1 MNATQSFPAT
11 ARNREPILAV
21 LARVLPSEGT
31 LLEIASGTG
40 EHAVWMAP
48 RLPSIRWQTSDV
60 DPAMRAS
67 IAAWIAETGV
77 ANVAAPLGLD
87 VCATPWPIESA
98 DAIYCANMIHI
109 APWSVCEA
117 LVRGATTV
125 LAAGAPMVLYGPFKV
140 GGVHTAESNATFD
153 ASLRRRDPQWGV
165 RDLER
170 VIDVARGA
178 QLRHVESVSLPA
190 NNQAIVFRRQ

>member
-1 MNATQSFPAT
+1 MTAKQTFPAT
-11 ARNREPILAV
+11 ERNREPILAV
-21 LARVLPSEGT
+21 LTRVLPSAGI

-48 RLPSIRWQTSDV
+48 RLPSIRWQPSDA

-77 ANVAAPLGLD
+77 ANVGAPLALD

-109 APWSVCEA
+109 APWTACEA
-117 LVRGATTV
+117 LFRGAGSV
-125 LAAGAPMVLYGPFKV
+125 LAAGAPLVLYGPFKV

-153 ASLRRRDPQWGV
+153 ASLRHRDAQWGV

-170 VIDVARGA
+170 VIEVARDA
-178 QLRHVESVSLPA
+178 QLLHVESVSLPA

>member
-1 MNATQSFPAT
+1 MTAKQTFPAT
-11 ARNREPILAV
+11 ERNREPIFGV
-21 LARVLPSEGT
+21 LARVLPSKGT

-48 RLPSIRWQTSDV
+48 RVPSIRWQPSDA

-77 ANVAAPLGLD
+77 PNVAVPLALD
-87 VCATPWPIESA
+87 VCATPWPIDSA

-109 APWSVCEA
+109 APWAACEA
-117 LVRGATTV
+117 LLRGAGVV
-125 LAAGAPMVLYGPFKV
+125 LAAGAPLVLYGPFKL

-153 ASLRRRDPQWGV
+153 ASLQRRDPQWGV

-170 VIDVARGA
+170 VVDVARDA
-178 QLRHVESVSLPA
+178 QLLHVESVSLPA
-190 NNQAIVFRRQ
+190 NNQAIVFRRR